1 VLLYGCA
8 VHTDYFPD
16 LCPAQD
22 RVLFVWR
29 PDDALVFVTDFPKEL
44 GTFRRPLISRHID
57 EPERQLFVRHVSM
70 FPMRC
75 AQISGESRRIDLSG
89 GSRLIAEQQVC

>member
-57 EPERQLFVRHVSM
+57 EPERQLFVRHVSVSD
-70 FPMRC
+70 RLTKQ
-75 AQISGESRRIDLSG
+75 AQSREKGTPDCSGLD
-89 GSRLIAEQQVC
+89 